1 MKRILLASAVIGVLA
16 GAAHVVLK
24 AANRDRGQKPGA
36 PRGEKKAVLVV
47 SFGTSHL
54 DSCEKT
60 IGAIEQEIA
69 AAFPDREVRRA
80 FTSGMILK
88 KLKNRDGVEI
98 DGVAEA
104 LGRLLDGGFTD
115 VLVQP
120 THVMNGNEYE
130 DMMREA
136 AGFEGKFNQL
146 RYGAP
151 LLTSSEDYFQLIEAI
166 REEVFPLLEDELL
179 VYMGH
184 GSDHEANA
192 VYSALNFMLSQK
204 GIHNVVVGTVEA
216 YPDLPAVLAI
226 AKQSGKKRIRLMPL
240 MVVAGDHAKNDM
252 AGGEED
258 SWDTAFRNAGF
269 EVEAQLK
276 GLGEYAAVRKLYV
289 EHARAAAGE

>member
-69 AAFPDREVRRA
+69 AAFPDREVRRM

-136 AGFEGKFNQL
+136 AGFEGKFDQL

>member
-16 GAAHVVLK
+16 GAAHAVLK

-226 AKQSGKKRIRLMPL
+226 AKQSGKS
-240 MVVAGDHAKNDM
+240 GS
-252 AGGEED
+252 G
-258 SWDTAFRNAGF
+258 
-269 EVEAQLK
+269 
-276 GLGEYAAVRKLYV
+276 
-289 EHARAAAGE
+289 

>member
-60 IGAIEQEIA
+60 VGAIEQEIA

-240 MVVAGDHAKNDM
+240 MVGAGDHAKNDM

>member
-16 GAAHVVLK
+16 GAAHAVLK

-136 AGFEGKFNQL
+136 AGFEGKFDQL

>member
-1 MKRILLASAVIGVLA
+1 MKRILLASAVVGVLA
-16 GAAHVVLK
+16 GAAHAALK

-36 PRGEKKAVLVV
+36 PLGGKKAVLVV

-88 KLKNRDGVEI
+88 KLKNRDGIEF

-104 LGRLLDGGFTD
+104 LGRLLDEGFTD

-136 AGFEGKFNQL
+136 AEFEGKFVQL

-192 VYSALNFMLSQK
+192 VYSALNFMLLQK
-204 GIHNVVVGTVEA
+204 GIQNVVVGTVEA

-226 AKQSGKKRIRLMPL
+226 AKQSGKKRVRLMPL

-289 EHARAAAGE
+289 EHAKAAVGE

>member
-16 GAAHVVLK
+16 GAAHAVLK

-60 IGAIEQEIA
+60 IGAIEREIA

-240 MVVAGDHAKNDM
+240 MVVAGDHAKNNM

>member
-60 IGAIEQEIA
+60 IGAIEREIA

-136 AGFEGKFNQL
+136 AGFEGKFDQL

>member
-16 GAAHVVLK
+16 GAAHAVLK

-104 LGRLLDGGFTD
+104 PGRLLGGGFTD

>member
-16 GAAHVVLK
+16 GAAHAVLK

-226 AKQSGKKRIRLMPL
+226 AKQSGKKRVRLMPL
-240 MVVAGDHAKNDM
+240 MVDAGDHAKNDM

-258 SWDTAFRNAGF
+258 PWDTALRNPGF
-269 EVEAQLK
+269 ELVAQLK

>member
-60 IGAIEQEIA
+60 VGAIEQEIA

>member
-16 GAAHVVLK
+16 GAAHAVLK

-60 IGAIEQEIA
+60 IGAIEREIA

-136 AGFEGKFNQL
+136 AGFEGKFDQL

>member
-269 EVEAQLK
+269 EVEAQPK